1 MDGEAREWYTDY
13 ARQADV
19 IPPWNTLINDFSR
32 YYSSQ
37 GRGEKNLYEAWRNM
51 SFRPATDDVEVF
63 LRDLQE
69 CAKQLNYDDQVV
81 ITTIRAAMPQEV
93 YGALYKMNEL
103 SEVIDFCKNYYAK
116 SPKERLKAQST
127 AKLDASPF
135 KKIQDESPPDI
146 TTTLSNLTESLNK
159 MDFTQK
165 PYKPTLYP
173 SGRGRGRGRGGR
185 FQGRRSPG
193 NQQSSY
199 QPRQGRGRGS
209 FRGKPRG
216 GKFDKSPTKRVPRE
230 NSKTKDVDKDRCR
243 YCHEIGHWV
252 KDCPQK
258 KKD

>member
-1 MDGEAREWYTDY
+1 
-13 ARQADV
+13 
-19 IPPWNTLINDFSR
+19 
-32 YYSSQ
+32 
-37 GRGEKNLYEAWRNM
+37 M
-51 SFRPATDDVEVF
+51 SFTPATDDVEVF

-127 AKLDASPF
+127 AKLDVSPF
-135 KKIQDESPPDI
+135 KKIQEESPPDVAMML
-146 TTTLSNLTESLNK
+146 TKLTESLNK

-165 PYKPTLYP
+165 TYKPTLYP

-185 FQGRRSPG
+185 FQSRRSPG
-193 NQQSSY
+193 NQQFSY
-199 QPRQGRGRGS
+199 QPRQGRGCGG

-216 GKFDKSPTKRVPRE
+216 GKFDKSPTK
-230 NSKTKDVDKDRCR
+230 
-243 YCHEIGHWV
+243 
-252 KDCPQK
+252 
-258 KKD
+258 